1 MNVFLRCEGI
11 TSFIYSNSGNGFPW
25 PQEISI
31 TDLGRPL
38 FIPKPGFECYN
49 VAEGLTFKLSL
60 ADLGEIQRRGKD
72 DDGDPS
78 IIARVH

>member
-1 MNVFLRCEGI
+1 MFLRCEGI
-11 TSFIYSNSGNGFPW
+11 TFFIYSNSGNGFPW

-31 TDLGRPL
+31 ADLGSPL
-38 FIPKPGFECYN
+38 FIPMPGVECYN
-49 VAEGLTFKLSL
+49 VAADDDVLSS
-60 ADLGEIQRRGKD
+60 ADLWEIQRRRKD